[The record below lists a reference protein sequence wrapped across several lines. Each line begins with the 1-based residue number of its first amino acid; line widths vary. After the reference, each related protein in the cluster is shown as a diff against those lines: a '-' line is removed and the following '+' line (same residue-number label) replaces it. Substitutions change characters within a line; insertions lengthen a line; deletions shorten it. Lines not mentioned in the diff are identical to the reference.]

1 MKRSTII
8 LIVALLVAVA
18 ASFLFGCVVGRKFAE
33 RPGNRPDTIY
43 INTWRPQPIEKP
55 KDSLFV
61 KTKLVFL
68 PVPLPV
74 HDTIPV
80 HDTTAVRDSVLVEVP
95 IVEKVFPG
103 ENYRAV
109 VRGFNPELVDIWVK
123 ERETIIK
130 VPYRERWSVTV
141 GPQAGVGITPK
152 GVQPYL
158 GVGGAIGY
166 SFSVKRKKPS
176 DRL

>member
-8 LIVALLVAVA
+8 LVLAFILAII
-18 ASFLFGCVVGRKFAE
+18 ASFVAGGIVGRRHAK
-33 RPGNRPDTIY
+33 RPSNRPDTIY
-43 INTWRPQPIEKP
+43 INTWRPESINKP

-109 VRGFNPELVDIWVK
+109 VRGFNPELVDIWVN
-123 ERETIIK
+123 ERQTIIR
-130 VPYRERWSVTV
+130 VPYLERWSFTI
-141 GPQAGVGITPK
+141 GPQGGVGLTPK
-152 GVQPYL
+152 GVQPYI
-158 GVGGAIGY
+158 GFGGTFGY
-166 SFSVKRKKPS
+166 TFSVKKPN
-176 DRL
+176 R